1 MTEGPPAIP
10 VTGAQYEISGEGY
23 RAIATELGA
32 GLRLLEYRGQPI
44 LAGYQADELPPGAAG
59 QLLAPWPNRIDGGRY
74 AFGGSWH
81 QLDLSE
87 PARGNAIHGL
97 TRWAAWQVSSRSASA
112 VTLSCLLA
120 GRPGYPFCLSM
131 SVRYRIGADGL
142 DVTTTARNAGTRPAP
157 YGTGQHPYL
166 AAGATTVD
174 DCELTV
180 PAARWLPADERGI
193 PSAPPRDVGGT
204 PYDFRQP
211 RQIGG
216 TVLDHAL
223 TGLAAGG
230 DGRVR
235 VVLRCPGAA
244 GAAGH
249 AVTLWAGQGYRW
261 LQVYTGDTL
270 APDRQ
275 RRGLA
280 VEPMTCPPNAFRD
293 GTDVLTLVPG
303 ASVTHQWGISARPA

>member
-1 MTEGPPAIP
+1 MCRRGSRSPAPQAAPPA
-10 VTGAQYEISGEGY
+10 
-23 RAIATELGA
+23 RAGWAHD
-32 GLRLLEYRGQPI
+32 R
-44 LAGYQADELPPGAAG
+44 GAAG
-59 QLLAPWPNRIDGGRY
+59 HSRDRGAVRDLRRGVPGDRHRAWRRPAAAGIPRPAHPGRLPGRRAAPGRS
-74 AFGGSWH
+74 G
-81 QLDLSE
+81 

-275 RRGLA
+275 RRGRA
-280 VEPMTCPPNAFRD
+280 VEPMPCPPNAFRRCTPGASD
-293 GTDVLTLVPG
+293 SPG